1 MFQVLVHEKKLE
13 DGTEICTFSRE
24 IISANILE
32 VEAGSNGYYGGDSG
46 HGSRTYFRIED
57 LASTDMEVNIID
69 AGNGHVKGFEVT
81 LGGDTELETM
91 IKALKFI
98 TQCLEDAANE
108 VVD

>member
-1 MFQVLVHEKKLE
+1 MKINVI
-13 DGTEICTFSRE
+13 DG
-24 IISANILE
+24 
-32 VEAGSNGYYGGDSG
+32 
-46 HGSRTYFRIED
+46 
-57 LASTDMEVNIID
+57 
-69 AGNGHVKGFEVT
+69 GNGHVKGFEVT